1 MSYQMVSREQWDVA
15 DVPWAMKF
23 RKGFAVHGAYWHD
36 NFGKRRSHG
45 CVNLS
50 PKDARWVYD
59 WTQPVVPAGWTLLEE
74 SDEVGTALRIRDRRN
89 PTPSWRDWRGR
100 RIRTPVT
107 ATASN

>member
-1 MSYQMVSREQWDVA
+1 MIICTPTGVYRISKKYDKTRMTNQKVSREQWDVA

-59 WTQPVVPAGWTLLEE
+59 WTQPVVPAGY
-74 SDEVGTALRIRDRRN
+74 
-89 PTPSWRDWRGR
+89 R
-100 RIRTPVT
+100 RIR
-107 ATASN
+107 AGAQ